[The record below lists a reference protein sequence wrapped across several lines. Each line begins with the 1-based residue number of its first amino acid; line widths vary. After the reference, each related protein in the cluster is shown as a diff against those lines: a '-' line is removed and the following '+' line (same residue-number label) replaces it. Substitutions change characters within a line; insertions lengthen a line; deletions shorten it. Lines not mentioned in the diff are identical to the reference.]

1 MSLEKLIEKRKQ
13 WVRFSRENNFDF
25 DSILA
30 GQYSDPSHFIYEL
43 LQNAEDE
50 NAKQVNIKLF
60 EDRLDFY
67 HNGKPFD
74 LKDIDGVT
82 GIGISKKK
90 DDLNMIGKF
99 GLGFKSVFAVTQT
112 PYIFSGEYK
121 IKITDFVIPEPIQ
134 DDSITLNQNETLIRI
149 PFNHKYRSQQE
160 VFELV
165 HNRLQNLGLKTL
177 LFLKNIEEIKWQSPH
192 SKGHYLKEKIEIP
205 NEENTERVTLLSE
218 TESEEYLVIRKPIII
233 EGKKLSAEIAYK
245 LGKDENGEEKIIPEP
260 NSKLIVFF
268 PTERVTFLNFVIQ
281 GPFKTTPNRE
291 NIPLDDE
298 QNKIILE
305 EIGNLIAES
314 LNIVKNL
321 GYLDVDFLNILPI
334 NKEHRNEQ
342 IYAVAYEKVKEK
354 LLSEELLPTSD
365 GSFTK
370 ANDALL
376 ARGKELT
383 EFLNSNDIQYLFSRK
398 NWLSTNITQDKT
410 PDLRSYLIHEL
421 KIPEVDFESLSRKIT
436 AEFLQSKSDEWM
448 IDFYKLLL
456 NQRHLWDYPRGI
468 LRTKPIIRLEN
479 NEHIAPFDNN
489 GKIQVYL
496 PAESKSEY
504 KTVKRILTEDEESL
518 RFLKELGLEKPNLF
532 DEINLFVLPK
542 YRKENPTKDEKYF
555 DDFEKLLKGY
565 ESIQA
570 FRKNEYINSLSDAS
584 FIYAVKNVNPEEKK
598 LLKPSQVYF
607 KTEDLETYFNV
618 YPVYFVCDELYDK
631 FGEEKVRKFLSD
643 LGVDDK
649 PRRIEIEGNLTWE
662 EKKKLQG
669 DNGWSRDIC
678 LKDYEY
684 DGLDNFIKNITP
696 ERSFSLWKLL
706 LKSIERLSRL
716 EAEKFFKGLYKWFYY
731 IEHSAEFP
739 AKFLK
744 TLRQEA
750 WLLDKDD
757 NFRKPFEITFSELS
771 DRYIK
776 ESPNI
781 DVLIKALEFKPDI
794 ISQLP
799 EEDREILE
807 IAKQNNITP
816 EKFKEIIRKIQ
827 SEGSEEPDHWT
838 PQVEPDEA
846 LITISEYEPED
857 IEPDIPPTVVENHGE
872 SEHIQI
878 ESEDKKIIR
887 GKENLKIIGRWGEE
901 YVYNALK
908 TKYQNLG
915 EIIESDLGFKVVT
928 SDQKEIEII
937 WLNKVQDKG
946 EGFDFIIKENG
957 MEIEYIEVKS
967 RTRDGREPIEVT
979 KKQWEFAKE
988 KGDKYCFYVVIN
1000 AGEINAQIHILR
1012 NPFKLW
1018 QENKLYPIRLILDY
1032 KYPTQPQ

>member
-245 LGKDENGEEKIIPEP
+245 LGKDENGEEKIIPES

-383 EFLNSNDIQYLFSRK
+383 EFLNSNDIQYLFSKK

-410 PDLRSYLIHEL
+410 PDLRSYLIYEL
-421 KIPEVDFESLSRKIT
+421 KIPEVDFGDFSRKIT

-565 ESIQA
+565 ENIPV
-570 FRKNEYINSLSDAS
+570 FRKNEYINSLSDALS
-584 FIYAVKNVNPEEKK
+584 SMP
-598 LLKPSQVYF
+598 LKML
-607 KTEDLETYFNV
+607 T
-618 YPVYFVCDELYDK
+618 
-631 FGEEKVRKFLSD
+631 
-643 LGVDDK
+643 
-649 PRRIEIEGNLTWE
+649 PRR
-662 EKKKLQG
+662 
-669 DNGWSRDIC
+669 
-678 LKDYEY
+678 
-684 DGLDNFIKNITP
+684 KN
-696 ERSFSLWKLL
+696 
-706 LKSIERLSRL
+706 
-716 EAEKFFKGLYKWFYY
+716 
-731 IEHSAEFP
+731 
-739 AKFLK
+739 
-744 TLRQEA
+744 
-750 WLLDKDD
+750 
-757 NFRKPFEITFSELS
+757 
-771 DRYIK
+771 
-776 ESPNI
+776 
-781 DVLIKALEFKPDI
+781 
-794 ISQLP
+794 
-799 EEDREILE
+799 
-807 IAKQNNITP
+807 
-816 EKFKEIIRKIQ
+816 
-827 SEGSEEPDHWT
+827 
-838 PQVEPDEA
+838 
-846 LITISEYEPED
+846 
-857 IEPDIPPTVVENHGE
+857 
-872 SEHIQI
+872 
-878 ESEDKKIIR
+878 
-887 GKENLKIIGRWGEE
+887 
-901 YVYNALK
+901 
-908 TKYQNLG
+908 
-915 EIIESDLGFKVVT
+915 
-928 SDQKEIEII
+928 
-937 WLNKVQDKG
+937 
-946 EGFDFIIKENG
+946 
-957 MEIEYIEVKS
+957 
-967 RTRDGREPIEVT
+967 
-979 KKQWEFAKE
+979 
-988 KGDKYCFYVVIN
+988 C
-1000 AGEINAQIHILR
+1000 
-1012 NPFKLW
+1012 
-1018 QENKLYPIRLILDY
+1018 
-1032 KYPTQPQ
+1032 